1 MPKGPRVVVPP
12 PLLFLLT
19 YLAGLAINVVAP
31 LRLSVFD
38 TLSTGVLAPAIVAL
52 GIMLVLLGV
61 FGLARARTAIIPHH
75 EVRTVVS
82 TGIYGHTRNPIY
94 LGFLVTYLGTALW
107 RGDLWPLLTL
117 PFGLGLLKHFV
128 IDLEEAHLQRKF
140 GRHYEEYQRRVRR
153 WI

>member
-1 MPKGPRVVVPP
+1 MVVPP
-12 PLLFLLT
+12 PLIFLAT
-19 YLAGLAINVVAP
+19 YLAGMAINLVAP
-31 LRLSVFD
+31 LQLMALDGIPIDLIAR
-38 TLSTGVLAPAIVAL
+38 GVMAL
-52 GIMLVLLGV
+52 GLMLVLLGV
-61 FGLARARTAIIPHH
+61 AGLARARTAIIPHH

-94 LGFLVTYLGTALW
+94 LGFLVTYLGAALW
-107 RGDLWPLLTL
+107 RGDIWPLLTL

-128 IDLEEAHLQRKF
+128 IDLEEAHLQRRF